1 MRLREKKKKKK
12 ENRDKNTVNEIICI
26 LQRNKVC
33 VLGFIMGL
41 KVSKGVSRYLVD
53 IWDNIWFIVFA
64 QKQGLCSGFWGFT
77 LFLFWCEIW
86 GFAM

>member
-1 MRLREKKKKKK
+1 VRLRDKKKKKK

-53 IWDNIWFIVFA
+53 IWDNIWFIVFV
-64 QKQGLCSGFWGFT
+64 LV
-77 LFLFWCEIW
+77 
-86 GFAM
+86 

>member
-12 ENRDKNTVNEIICI
+12 ENRDKNTVNEIISI

-41 KVSKGVSRYLVD
+41 KVSKGFHVILLTFG
-53 IWDNIWFIVFA
+53 IIF
-64 QKQGLCSGFWGFT
+64 GL
-77 LFLFWCEIW
+77 
-86 GFAM
+86 

>member
-12 ENRDKNTVNEIICI
+12 ENRDKNTVNEIISI

-41 KVSKGVSRYLVD
+41 KVSKRVSRYLVD
-53 IWDNIWFIVFA
+53 IWDNIWFIVFV
-64 QKQGLCSGFWGFT
+64 LV
-77 LFLFWCEIW
+77 
-86 GFAM
+86 